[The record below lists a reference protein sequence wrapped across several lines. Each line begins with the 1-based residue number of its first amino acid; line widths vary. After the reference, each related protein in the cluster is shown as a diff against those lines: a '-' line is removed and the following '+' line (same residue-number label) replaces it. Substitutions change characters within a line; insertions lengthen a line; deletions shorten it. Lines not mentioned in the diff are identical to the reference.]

1 MTTDNT
7 MAQVIELETSLRGL
21 SRELTTPNS
30 GECLVCYALRM
41 LEQFGCRG
49 LTWAT
54 RFRDL
59 QAPRAT
65 ALTSRLAQLG
75 AFCDCEILLNAYEL
89 DPSFFSYDQIADE
102 YLPPDT
108 RPSCR
113 QVRRGSV
120 QPCRIWHRP
129 SWNSWW

>member
-1 MTTDNT
+1 MTTENT

-21 SRELTTPNS
+21 SRELTTPKA
-30 GECLVCYALRM
+30 GECLVCYVLRM

-59 QAPRAT
+59 QALRAT
-65 ALTSRLAQLG
+65 ALQARLAQRG
-75 AFCDCEILLNAYEL
+75 AFCDCEILLNAYEMH
-89 DPSFFSYDQIADE
+89 PSFFSYDQLADE
-102 YLPPDT
+102 YVAPDT
-108 RPSCR
+108 RPSCG

-120 QPCRIWHRP
+120 QPCRIWQRP
-129 SWNSWW
+129 SRSVWW